1 MFYTRAM
8 RWDNLLADRDDDGQT
23 ETAVL
28 PLFSGEA
35 IVRRF
40 KTPLFRGITFYEVAA
55 KSIINHVPGDRFGF
69 RWTINP
75 FRGCSHACTYC
86 LDGDTPILLA
96 TGRTKPL
103 AEVRPGDEI
112 YGTAMTGLSR
122 RYVTTV
128 VSDHWSALKPAYRV
142 TLEGGAQLVTSGD
155 HRFLTEEGWGH
166 VGPGQDAAQRPTL
179 TPGIRLVG
187 TGRFPEAPLHDEGY
201 RRGYVRGL
209 FAREAG
215 PDRRIG
221 FELEAEER
229 VRAYLRAGLGP
240 RQEAEEDAGEID
252 GGRPLPTRQFR
263 GFLAGV
269 YDATGSYSDAVRLE
283 PEAGEARVVCRC
295 LDELGFR
302 WHQDELKSRPCI
314 RLAGG
319 LGAAMRFFLIV
330 DPATSTKRRIDG
342 VAIEPD
348 AWPRV
353 VSVEALG
360 VELPLYDITTGTG
373 DFIADG
379 VVSHNCFARPT
390 HTYLD
395 FDAGRDFETKIVVKV
410 NAAELLRRELRRA
423 SWKGE
428 LIAMGTNTDPYQ
440 RAEGHY
446 KLMRGILAE
455 LNAARN
461 PYSIL
466 TKGTLIQRDI
476 DLLVE
481 GASVTEVSA
490 NFSVGTVDEKVWETT
505 EPGTPHPM
513 KRLEVVKMLN
523 DAGIPCGVLMAPILP
538 GISDRPEQLEAT
550 VKAAAEAGATHV
562 TPLTLHLRPG
572 VKEEFLP
579 WLAEHH
585 PELVSAYGKAYRRS
599 YAPKEITEPIG
610 RQVADLRRRHGVART
625 RPSGGRGGA
634 PPTEESPT
642 GPMEQGSAQQG
653 SPEQGQGPAQ
663 TEESTEQMSLD
674 LGAAPPR
681 KAPPRTAIRSRPR

>member
-1 MFYTRAM
+1 MFYTQVM

-28 PLFSGEA
+28 PLFAGEA

-40 KTPLFRGITFYEVAA
+40 KTPQFRGMTFYEVAA

-69 RWTINP
+69 HWTINP

-96 TGRTKPL
+96 TGRTKPV

-112 YGTAMTGLSR
+112 YGTAMSGLSR

-128 VSDHWSALKPAYRV
+128 VSDHWSAVKPAYRV
-142 TLEGGAQLVTSGD
+142 ALESGAQLVTSAD
-155 HRFLTEEGWGH
+155 HRFLTAEGWRH
-166 VGPGQDAAQRPTL
+166 VADPGENPGQASAL
-179 TPGIRLVG
+179 TPGVRLVG
-187 TGRFPEAPLHDEGY
+187 TGKFPEAPLPDEGY

-215 PDRRIG
+215 PDRRIR
-221 FELEAEER
+221 FEPEAEER

-240 RQEAEEDAGEID
+240 RQDVEEDAGEID
-252 GGRPLPTRQFR
+252 GGRPLPARQFR

-314 RLAGG
+314 RLDGG
-319 LGAAMRFFLIV
+319 LEAAMRFFLTV
-330 DPATSTKRRIDG
+330 DPATSSKRRIDG
-342 VAIEPD
+342 IAIDPD

-353 VSVEALG
+353 VSVEPLG

-423 SWKGE
+423 SWEGE

-446 KLMRGILAE
+446 RLMRGILTE

-550 VKAAAEAGATHV
+550 VKAAAEAEATHV

-585 PELVSAYGKAYRRS
+585 PELVSAYEKAYRRS
-599 YAPKEITEPIG
+599 YAPKDITEPIG
-610 RQVADLRRRHGVART
+610 RQVADLRRRNGVART

-634 PPTEESPT
+634 PPTEESHRDPT
-642 GPMEQGSAQQG
+642 EEGSA
-653 SPEQGQGPAQ
+653 EQGQGHGPEQ
-663 TEESTEQMSLD
+663 DEESAEQMSLD
-674 LGAAPPR
+674 LGTAPPR
-681 KAPPRTAIRSRPR
+681 KAPARTAIRSKPR

>member
-1 MFYTRAM
+1 M
-8 RWDNLLADRDDDGQT
+8 RWDNLLAGRDDDGKT

-28 PLFSGEA
+28 PLFAGEA

-40 KTPLFRGITFYEVAA
+40 KTPQFRGMTFYEVAA

-86 LDGDTPILLA
+86 LHGDTPILLA

-112 YGTAMTGLSR
+112 HGTAMTGLSR

-128 VSDHWSALKPAYRV
+128 VSDHWSAVKPAYRV
-142 TLEGGAQLVTSGD
+142 TLGGGTELVTSGD
-155 HRFLTEEGWGH
+155 HRFLTEEGWRH
-166 VGPGQDAAQRPTL
+166 VAGPGENAAQASAL

-187 TGRFPEAPLHDEGY
+187 TGKFPEAPLHDEGY

-221 FELEAEER
+221 FDLEAEER

-240 RQEAEEDAGEID
+240 RQEVEEDAGEID
-252 GGRPLPTRQFR
+252 GGRPLPARQFR

-295 LDELGFR
+295 PDELGFR

-319 LGAAMRFFLIV
+319 R
-330 DPATSTKRRIDG
+330 
-342 VAIEPD
+342 E

-353 VSVEALG
+353 VSVEPLG
-360 VELPLYDITTGTG
+360 VDLPLYDITTGTG

-446 KLMRGILAE
+446 KLMRGILGE

-466 TKGTLIQRDI
+466 TKGTLIQRDL

-490 NFSVGTVDEKVWETT
+490 NFSVGTVDEKVWETS

-610 RQVADLRRRHGVART
+610 RQVAELRGRHGVART

>member
-1 MFYTRAM
+1 MFYTPGM
-8 RWDNLLADRDDDGQT
+8 RWDNLLAGQDAGKDDDGET
-23 ETAVL
+23 ERAVL
-28 PLFSGEA
+28 PLFPGEA

-40 KTPLFRGITFYEVAA
+40 KTPQFRGMTFYEVAA

-69 RWTINP
+69 NWTINP

-86 LDGDTPILLA
+86 LQGDTPILMA

-103 AEVRPGDEI
+103 ADIRPADEI
-112 YGTAMTGLSR
+112 YGTGTSGLSTR
-122 RYVTTV
+122 FVKTV
-128 VSDHWSALKPAYRV
+128 VSDHWSTVKPAYRV
-142 TLEGGAQLVTSGD
+142 TLEDGTQLVTSAD
-155 HRFLTEEGWGH
+155 HRFLAEGEWRH
-166 VGPGQDAAQRPTL
+166 VAGVGENGAQRPILSPGTRL
-179 TPGIRLVG
+179 TG
-187 TGRFPEAPLHDEGY
+187 TGKFPETPLHDVDY

-209 FAREAG
+209 FGRNAARNRGMAF
-215 PDRRIG
+215 DT
-221 FELEAEER
+221 EAEER
-229 VRAYLRAGLGP
+229 VRAYLREGLGVREP
-240 RQEAEEDAGEID
+240 AEGDAGQSQE
-252 GGRPLPTRQFR
+252 RPPLPVRQYA

-283 PEAGEARVVCRC
+283 PDPGETPAVSHC
-295 LDELGFR
+295 LDELGFQWR
-302 WHQDELKSRPCI
+302 QDDLRSRPCV

-319 LGAAMRFFLIV
+319 LEAAMRFFLTV
-330 DPATSTKRRIDG
+330 DPAVARKRNFDG
-342 VAIEPD
+342 VPIESGRS
-348 AWPRV
+348 PRV

-360 VELPLYDITTGTG
+360 VDLPLYDITTGTG

-410 NAAELLRRELRRA
+410 NAGEVLRRELRRA

-446 KLMRGILAE
+446 KLMRAILTE

-466 TKGTLIQRDI
+466 TKGTLIQRDL

-585 PELVSAYGKAYRRS
+585 PELVSTYGKAYRRS
-599 YAPKEITEPIG
+599 YAPKEVTEPIG
-610 RQVADLRRRHGVART
+610 RQVAELRRRYGVART
-625 RPSGGRGGA
+625 RPSGGRGDA
-634 PPTEESPT
+634 PPLRSS
-642 GPMEQGSAQQG
+642 GS
-653 SPEQGQGPAQ
+653 SPEDPPQHDPAEA
-663 TEESTEQMSLD
+663 EESTEQMSLD
-674 LGAAPPR
+674 LGVAPPR
-681 KAPPRTAIRSRPR
+681 KAPARTTIRSRPG